1 MAKIKAIMRNA
12 GVFLFGVGLAA
23 LGAFLPGC
31 KSLSEFVSEMF
42 PDLLKNMGGEFV
54 SDVLE
59 KAIDQVFLERDQK
72 EFTEKFEKDLTNDS
86 EAIKQIFRELKEKLS
101 EAVDQDQKK
110 GIGKLFAQLRNRKI
124 EREFWEEI
132 FVNIESSDAVLQD
145 SETYCKLESENTKKA
160 IAKIF
165 ACVKRKYLFESA
177 NERDTKLI
185 MGSLVS
191 LREDLWDAQDD
202 IRVIRDWFV
211 NSAVPRVC
219 GQYGEGATLQR
230 IVYASRYERQYAVRE
245 CPVCGYDG
253 ARIYTDPKT
262 NLTTCAAC
270 GSRVR
275 LLEYSEPELY
285 SHLSELISTAVD
297 GLSAENHDVKEMLK
311 GLSAENDDVKEM
323 LKGLAEDSLTR
334 EDMKSLFEDYRQTF
348 LQQMKERKTDD
359 EKARASIEELLK
371 KEILPH
377 VSGLQA
383 KIDEDRAYQ
392 ETLSCQMKSFCEQ
405 MSDMYK
411 YAREQFGELG
421 ELRPLVENLCTKE
434 YFEERTN
441 VLSEDVRKAIRCGFQ
456 NTQALTESGMAQILA
471 RLDELRKGFSTSSA
485 DTEKLEQVIRDENAQ
500 LGVKITELQRLIENC
515 NTMIRNGDEKALEA
529 FRFISQQLNE
539 IKNLQLGV
547 NCVAGF
553 KSYGG
558 KVPDKYLID
567 EGYTEEFPCLYCGAT
582 AVHQTNEDQVCK
594 CEVCGNKY
602 KKIAIGSLPVLEK
615 NMLVDPDDEDIATE
629 EKIDA
634 WRQKHTVQIAGNI
647 VKSTNC
653 DGEPI
658 ADGIYII
665 PDIGEKCPGDH
676 PRSYYFQ
683 ELYRKARV
691 LIFHEN
697 LKHIDEKFFSQ
708 FEIGRLRKIVI
719 TKGANGWEFLDGTV
733 YARGDVHVYG
743 KTYMNQPIKV
753 N

>member
-12 GVFLFGVGLAA
+12 GIFLFGVGLAA

-42 PDLLKNMGGEFV
+42 PDLLKNMGGEFA

-285 SHLSELISTAVD
+285 SRLSDLISTAID
-297 GLSAENHDVKEMLK
+297 GLSAENH
-311 GLSAENDDVKEM
+311 DVKEM

-334 EDMKSLFEDYRQTF
+334 EDMKCLFEDYRQTF

-411 YAREQFGELG
+411 YAKEQFGELG

-676 PRSYYFQ
+676 PKSYYFQ

-697 LKHIDEKFFSQ
+697 LKHIDDKFFSQ

>member
-42 PDLLKNMGGEFV
+42 PDLLKNMGGEFA

-285 SHLSELISTAVD
+285 SRLSELISTAVD
-297 GLSAENHDVKEMLK
+297 GLSAENH
-311 GLSAENDDVKEM
+311 DVKEM

-676 PRSYYFQ
+676 PKSYYFQ

-753 N
+753 K

>member
-12 GVFLFGVGLAA
+12 GVFLFGDGLAA

-42 PDLLKNMGGEFV
+42 SDLLKNMGGEFA

-191 LREDLWDAQDD
+191 LREDLLDAQDD

-285 SHLSELISTAVD
+285 SRLSDLISTAID
-297 GLSAENHDVKEMLK
+297 GLSAENH
-311 GLSAENDDVKEM
+311 DVKEM

-334 EDMKSLFEDYRQTF
+334 EDMKCLFEDYRQTF

-405 MSDMYK
+405 MSDMYM

-665 PDIGEKCPGDH
+665 PDIGEKCPGKHDF
-676 PRSYYFQ
+676 SA
-683 ELYRKARV
+683 LYDDAEV
-691 LIFHEN
+691 LVFYGT
-697 LKHIDEKFFSQ
+697 LKDIDEDFFSE
-708 FEIGRLRKIVI
+708 FVLLKDIVI
-719 TKGANGWEFLDGTV
+719 TKLETGWELRTDTIFVQDDDI
-733 YARGDVHVYG
+733 RVYG
-743 KTYMNQPIKV
+743 KTYMGRPIEVKQWQDK
-753 N
+753 